1 LLAILLLPYSL
12 LLSGT
17 AAGDQRRHRAA
28 EDSRWRGRSQGKP
41 LDDLLPGP
49 LKVKPA
55 MFTIEHAR
63 YLG

>member
-1 LLAILLLPYSL
+1 LLTILLLPYSL
-12 LLSGT
+12 LLFGI

-28 EDSRWRGRSQGKP
+28 EGSRWRGRSQGKP

-49 LKVKPA
+49 LKVKPV
-55 MFTIEHAR
+55 MFTNEHAG